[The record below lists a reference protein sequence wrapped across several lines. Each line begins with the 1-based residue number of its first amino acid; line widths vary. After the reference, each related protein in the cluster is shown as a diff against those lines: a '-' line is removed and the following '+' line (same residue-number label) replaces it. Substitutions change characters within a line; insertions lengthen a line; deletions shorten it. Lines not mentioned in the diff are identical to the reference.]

1 MNGFAQGKP
10 IHGGF
15 AMVFGATAC
24 TVFRTKFH
32 GAQLPWLELTLVSS
46 KNNFVKAAMA
56 LGESD
61 YLPFLARM
69 IWNRFYFYF
78 YFFQPQAGLDS
89 VARF

>member
-1 MNGFAQGKP
+1 
-10 IHGGF
+10 
-15 AMVFGATAC
+15 
-24 TVFRTKFH
+24 
-32 GAQLPWLELTLVSS
+32 
-46 KNNFVKAAMA
+46 MA

-89 VARF
+89 EARF